1 MRTLA
6 IITCLAALLGSAVCF
21 GQPRDRE
28 TPAPDRREVT
38 TYDENAFADELV
50 RGDLVRPDGDLL
62 RGDPRPRHISLLRI
76 RKNFVPE
83 MLKSV
88 ERQ

>member
-1 MRTLA
+1 MKTLA
-6 IITCLAALLGSAVCF
+6 ITIGLAALLGSAVSF
-21 GQPRDRE
+21 GQERR
-28 TPAPDRREVT
+28 APGRQEVT
-38 TYDENAFADELV
+38 TYDENAFSDELV

-62 RGDPRPRHISLLRI
+62 RSGLRPTHITLLRI